1 MHCCLIL
8 PMLRLRLIYIGK
20 YILIVEKTL
29 EEYMKKKAYRNSPA
43 FVFLS
48 WGSFVFFVS
57 LILIGLYFLK
67 EPLMVKGYYLMG
79 SVGIISSSFTLA
91 KVIRDNQED
100 EERYNQM
107 FRAVDEEEK

>member
-1 MHCCLIL
+1 
-8 PMLRLRLIYIGK
+8 
-20 YILIVEKTL
+20 
-29 EEYMKKKAYRNSPA
+29 MKKKAYRNTPA

-48 WGSFVFFVS
+48 WGSFAFFVV
-57 LILIGLYFLK
+57 LMRIGLYKLK

-79 SVGIISSSFTLA
+79 SIGLISSSFTLS

-107 FRAVDEEEK
+107 FRAMDDSDESNVR

>member
-1 MHCCLIL
+1 
-8 PMLRLRLIYIGK
+8 
-20 YILIVEKTL
+20 
-29 EEYMKKKAYRNSPA
+29 MKKKAYRNTPA

-48 WGSFVFFVS
+48 WGSFAFF
-57 LILIGLYFLK
+57 LALMLIGLYTLK

-79 SVGIISSSFTLA
+79 SVGLISSSFTLS

-107 FRAVDEEEK
+107 FRANDGLVKKEDTDTHI